1 MRRAMKEF
9 APFRCVGLSVCL
21 SVSRTKIS
29 PLTETNDSNLL
40 SLPSFV
46 PTILIL
52 QVLAIPV
59 SSLYFL
65 TVSLQAYVLDYSI
78 GLGLLLVTISLL
90 LQYAIDLLPCD

>member
-1 MRRAMKEF
+1 MKEF

-21 SVSRTKIS
+21 SVSCTKIS
-29 PLTETNDSNLL
+29 PLTETNDSNLYVL
-40 SLPSFV
+40 ALPSFV

-90 LQYAIDLLPCD
+90 LQYAIDLCD

>member
-1 MRRAMKEF
+1 MIQTYTF
-9 APFRCVGLSVCL
+9 SV
-21 SVSRTKIS
+21 
-29 PLTETNDSNLL
+29 L

-90 LQYAIDLLPCD
+90 LQYAIDLCD

>member
-1 MRRAMKEF
+1 VNRASCDEGICTVPLRR
-9 APFRCVGLSVCL
+9 

-29 PLTETNDSNLL
+29 PLTETNDSNLYLL

>member
-1 MRRAMKEF
+1 MKEF
-9 APFRCVGLSVCL
+9 APFRCVGLSVRL

-29 PLTETNDSNLL
+29 PLTETNDSNLYLL

-65 TVSLQAYVLDYSI
+65 TVSLQAYVLDYSR
-78 GLGLLLVTISLL
+78 L
-90 LQYAIDLLPCD
+90 